1 MTIVYDRW
9 KNPSSYTEQEQRNLE
24 ICRRMYDEMLF
35 TFEASLIDR
44 YIAEDYIQH
53 STAAT
58 EGREGLR
65 AFFLDRGERFKDVRM
80 RMMASF
86 ADGDFTIFHIH
97 TIREP
102 GDPGMS
108 IIDIFRMVDGMVQ
121 EHWEVVQEIPA
132 VLPHGNGIF

>member
-1 MTIVYDRW
+1 MSIVYDRW
-9 KNPSSYTEQEQRNLE
+9 KNPSSYSEKEQRNLE

-35 TFEASLIDR
+35 TFEASLIDQ
-44 YIAEDYIQH
+44 YIAADYIQH

-65 AFFLDRGERFKDVRM
+65 AFFENRADHFPDVRM
-80 RMMASF
+80 AIKASF

-132 VLPHGNGIF
+132 ELPHGNGIF